1 MSKIGVIGLG
11 TMGAPMARNLLNA
24 GHEIFFFARRESVVD
39 QFRQAG
45 ASPCS
50 TCAEVAEAAE
60 LIVTIVPA
68 DSDVEQVVF
77 GRDGIVD
84 GSSPGKL
91 LIDMSTISPTTVHQI
106 AGRLEAVGVSMLDA
120 PVSGGP
126 SGAERGALSIM
137 VGGNQD
143 DFIRARPML
152 EVLGEKIFFLG
163 PLASG
168 QTTKLVNQM
177 LAGGV
182 MTLIGEALSVAKT
195 ADLDLSQVI
204 EVISASSGNSTVF
217 SARAKFVLENQ
228 YVPGF
233 KTELM
238 RKDIALSLAL
248 AHELNVPA
256 PVTAVALQAY
266 TAAVQ
271 RGDSALDFSAVAKR
285 G

>member
-1 MSKIGVIGLG
+1 MSKIGFIGLG

-45 ASPCS
+45 ASPCR

-143 DFIRARPML
+143 DFIRARPIL

-163 PLASG
+163 PLGSG